1 MALEVLSCQ
10 WALEGQHLP
19 LSLSCQG
26 GQASLGLPCLL
37 WLLDHQACLL
47 DLEVPQANPFLLFL
61 LLDQEFHR
69 VLDFLSHPLVQD
81 FLGLLEGLE
90 GLLFLESQGSLS
102 FLEIPNHQQD
112 QAVLDGQDFRDSQE
126 LPQVQQ
132 APNVQVRQVALFR
145 LSLPCHLA
153 ILDLPL
159 IPVVLAL
166 NLLSNLALPYLLG
179 DQEYL
184 EGLVFHLDLGTPQFP
199 SFL

>member
-37 WLLDHQACLL
+37 WLLDHQVCLL

-90 GLLFLESQGSLS
+90 GLLFLESQGSL
-102 FLEIPNHQQD
+102 
-112 QAVLDGQDFRDSQE
+112 
-126 LPQVQQ
+126 
-132 APNVQVRQVALFR
+132 
-145 LSLPCHLA
+145 
-153 ILDLPL
+153 
-159 IPVVLAL
+159 
-166 NLLSNLALPYLLG
+166 
-179 DQEYL
+179 
-184 EGLVFHLDLGTPQFP
+184 
-199 SFL
+199 